1 MNQATILIV
10 DDEPDIRAI
19 LETFLQ
25 AHGFRTLT
33 AADGIEA
40 VELGVN
46 RRPDLVLLDVMMPD
60 MSGFQV
66 ARMLK
71 DDPATA
77 QIPVIMLTAKTQQ
90 SDRFWG
96 LDSGAVAYIHK
107 PFELQDVLDQVR
119 LQLAAAP

>member
-1 MNQATILIV
+1 MSQATILIV
-10 DDEPDIRAI
+10 DDEPDIRLI
-19 LETFLQ
+19 LETYLQ
-25 AHGFRTLT
+25 ANGFRTLT

-40 VELGVN
+40 VEVGTTQ
-46 RRPDLVLLDVMMPD
+46 RPDLVLLDVMMPD

-66 ARMLK
+66 ARMFK
-71 DDPATA
+71 DDPTTS

-107 PFELQDVLDQVR
+107 PFDLQDVLDQVR
-119 LQLAAAP
+119 LQLPTTP